1 MSEDSTLEDSTI
13 NPEDINLED
22 SPETI
27 LETARNLET
36 QGPSSTGLLQNLVP
50 FFAVAAAS
58 VFANSFKKSEI
69 LAASNQQ
76 INQDLQRQGLDALV
90 NNVDPGFGFNASS
103 GNSDLSTHNM
113 TTYGATGQTPGSEDV
128 YNRLDSVI
136 SGALKQDWKTT
147 NSSPGNPLI
156 IKAYALSGRNYDRD
170 GFSNEYNWNT
180 AFVNWVFSECGLAS
194 IKSMSSQSY
203 NGYGNP
209 VDFGTFINVRKNDII
224 IFKSGSNIGSIG
236 FVRGF
241 DKKTNRI
248 KVLGGNFSGT
258 VKEIQIPFSRTDPT
272 LRVTHVRRNWTIP
285 PEFDIPLFGSTKSEP
300 TSEQLRARA
309 LLARLDALEG
319 RGGMQGPIGLP
330 DLSSVSGGGAQRR

>member
-13 NPEDINLED
+13 NPEDIDLED

-36 QGPSSTGLLQNLVP
+36 QGPTSAGILQNLVP
-50 FFAVAAAS
+50 FFAVATAA
-58 VFANSFKKSEI
+58 VFANSFKSSEI
-69 LAASNQQ
+69 LAASDQQ
-76 INQDLQRQGLDALV
+76 INQDLQRQGLGALT

-113 TTYGATGQTPGSEDV
+113 TTYGATNQSPGGEDV
-128 YNRLDSVI
+128 YTRLDSVV

-156 IKAYALSGRNYDRD
+156 IRAYALSGRNYDRD

-180 AFVNWVFSECGLAS
+180 SFVNWVFSECGIES
-194 IKSMSSQSY
+194 IKNMSPQSY
-203 NGYGNP
+203 NGFGNP
-209 VDFGTFINVRKNDII
+209 VDFGSFINVRKNDII
-224 IFKSGSNIGSIG
+224 IFRSGSNIGSIG

-241 DKKTNRI
+241 DKTTNRI

-258 VKEIQIPFSRTDPT
+258 VKEIQIPFNKKDPT
-272 LRVTHVRRNWTIP
+272 LRVTHIRRNWKIP
-285 PEFDIPLFGSTKSEP
+285 KEFDVPFFTVNVPRTTNQTFTNS
-300 TSEQLRARA
+300 
-309 LLARLDALEG
+309 
-319 RGGMQGPIGLP
+319 
-330 DLSSVSGGGAQRR
+330 RRQT